1 LSDCL
6 VLIIA
11 AGTRSV
17 AVESTSHIL
26 NFHKENNQS
35 KTPVRC
41 FVRNQSGQKKDI
53 SEYFLTDNC
62 HLSNCLVDIILAGA
76 RTGWR
81 QINQTLAIDQWQLIQ
96 CLIFSLHMQL
106 PHGQ

>member
-1 LSDCL
+1 MTFRRIFLPTIAIIPVDHLSDCL

-76 RTGWR
+76 RTG
-81 QINQTLAIDQWQLIQ
+81 QLA
-96 CLIFSLHMQL
+96 SN
-106 PHGQ
+106 